1 MPGQNNIWN
10 IKKNV
15 ARIHT
20 PSKKEA
26 LFKSKSLQL
35 SLSSGFRFE
44 ELQTA
49 PLTEITDTLMR
60 NATDRAK
67 PLSII

>member
-1 MPGQNNIWN
+1 MNE
-10 IKKNV
+10 
-15 ARIHT
+15 RSDT
-20 PSKKEA
+20 FSRKEA

-35 SLSSGFRFE
+35 FWSSGFKSE

-60 NATDRAK
+60 NAIIRANA
-67 PLSII
+67 LSII